1 VTIRAQEGPGRVP
14 LRRDD
19 LPIEVLRQRALA
31 LLKQATSADLAGY
44 VVSAVERSTSREFL
58 LGLIE
63 GAERGFQED
72 LAHRLRNLLVAAEGA
87 AERLAEFGGS
97 DEHAAWR
104 ELAEELR
111 RALYG
116 VNRHIAM
123 TYGQ

>member
-19 LPIEVLRQRALA
+19 LAIEVLRQQALA
-31 LLKQATSADLAGY
+31 LLKQSTSTDLADY
-44 VVSAVERSTSREFL
+44 AVSAVEGSISREFL
-58 LGLIE
+58 LGVIE
-63 GAERGFQED
+63 GAQIGLRED
-72 LAHRLRNLLVAAEGA
+72 LARQLRNLLVAAEGA
-87 AERLAEFGGS
+87 AERLAELGGL

-116 VNRHIAM
+116 VNRHIDM